1 MKKWICILINKVTFG
16 KVCLNW
22 CNVDKAKPLN
32 IKKEAPVVK
41 PATKKEKPLVKKKKT
56 KTGKKTSITAQMRKQ
71 FVKDKTS
78 GMSYKAIGE
87 KHGVAASSVSY
98 HIKKS
103 KS

>member
-22 CNVDKAKPLN
+22 CKIDEAKSISVEKAPT
-32 IKKEAPVVK
+32 VK
-41 PATKKEKPLVKKKKT
+41 PVTKKEKPLVKKKKT
-56 KTGKKTSITAQMRKQ
+56 KKGKKTSITSEMRNQ
-71 FVKDKTS
+71 FVKDKKS